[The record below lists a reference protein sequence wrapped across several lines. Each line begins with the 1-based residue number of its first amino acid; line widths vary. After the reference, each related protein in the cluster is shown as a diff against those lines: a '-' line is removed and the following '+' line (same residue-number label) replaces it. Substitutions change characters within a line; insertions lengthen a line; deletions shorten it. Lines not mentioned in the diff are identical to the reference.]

1 MKNSIKYSVFI
12 LSFLCILSSCNKE
25 WLELDQPGGQ
35 KVEEYYKT
43 DEQAKQALVAAYAQL
58 QRQYA
63 STGYVSPRLLKAIPS
78 DMINAGGGNVGDQAW
93 LQQINLYIN
102 TASTPNVWDV
112 WRAYYFTIYRAN
124 VIIEKVEPVGVKEAI
139 VGEAYALRAYMYFEL
154 TNMFKDVPLVLK
166 EQTSEEYYIEKSTQA
181 EIYTQIEKDLEMAI
195 EMIPE
200 VQPSKW
206 RMGKG
211 FAQTMLAKTYIFQ
224 DKKYQ
229 EAFTLLDKVMKSGQ
243 YQLEQKFDDVLHLP
257 GEWGVES
264 MWEIGFRSNNP
275 YGNGFPW
282 NPDDAESSI
291 NMVLCG
297 ARNFSGAHTINRGG
311 WGFQNPTEWIYNK
324 FDTSDPRRDE
334 SVISWDDFE
343 MKYYEKDGVYE
354 NYIAAQGPDYKPMA
368 SDFVK
373 WSGWEEKDW
382 QIEGYLRMK
391 YDARTTERQEPEWE
405 YSAGTN
411 ERIMRYAEVLL
422 LAAESK
428 VKLGQGGEAAQY
440 INELRSRCGFSK
452 PLGNVTMDD
461 IEYERI
467 AELSFEGHRWFDL
480 RRWGKLATTLTAFS
494 DFENQKVL
502 DGELNSEP
510 RSFESRNAYFPIP
523 FEELASNP
531 NLKQNEGW

>member
-1 MKNSIKYSVFI
+1 MKSNFKYIFYI
-12 LSFLCILSSCNKE
+12 LTLALSFSSCKKE
-25 WLELDQPGGQ
+25 WLEIDQPGAQPVDGF
-35 KVEEYYKT
+35 YKT
-43 DEQAKQALVAAYAQL
+43 DEQAEQALIAAYAQL

-78 DMINAGGGNVGDQAW
+78 DMINAGGGDVGDQAW

-102 TASTPNVWDV
+102 SASTPNVWDV

-124 VIIEKVEPVGVKEAI
+124 IIIENVEPVGAKEAI

-154 TNMFKDVPLVLK
+154 TNMFKDVPLILK
-166 EQTSEEYYIEKSTQA
+166 EQKPSEYYVEKSTQA

-195 EMIPE
+195 GMIPE
-200 VQPSKW
+200 VQPAKW

-211 FAQTMLAKTYIFQ
+211 FAQTMLAKTYMFQ
-224 DKKYQ
+224 DKNYQ
-229 EAFTLLDKVMKSGQ
+229 EAFELLDKVVKSGQ
-243 YQLEQKFDDVLHLP
+243 YSLEQKFDDVLHLP
-257 GEWGVES
+257 GEWGNES

-297 ARNFSGAHTINRGG
+297 PRDFAGAHTINRGG

-324 FDTSDPRRDE
+324 FDVNDPRRNE
-334 SVISWDDFE
+334 SVISWDDFQA
-343 MKYYEKDGVYE
+343 KYYETGGVYE
-354 NYIAAQGPDYKPMA
+354 QYIASQPSDYEPSA
-368 SDFVK
+368 SDSVK
-373 WSGWEEKDW
+373 WSGWDTKRW
-382 QIEGYLRMK
+382 QIEGFLRMK

-411 ERIMRYAEVLL
+411 ERIMRFAEVLL
-422 LAAESK
+422 LAAEAK
-428 VKLGQGGEAAQY
+428 VKLGQGGEAAPY
-440 INELRSRCGFSK
+440 INQLRNRAGFAT
-452 PLGNVTMDD
+452 PLTSVTMDV

-467 AELSFEGHRWFDL
+467 AELAFEGHRWFDL
-480 RRWGKLATTLTAFS
+480 RRWGKLDATLSAFS
-494 DFENQKVL
+494 SFENQKVT
-502 DGELNSEP
+502 DGELNSDP
-510 RSFESRNAYFPIP
+510 REFNSKNAYFPIP

-531 NLKQNEGW
+531 NLTQNEGW